1 MLTKQI
7 VFVCA
12 EMYRTNVRPNP
23 AELYKSSLVSVK
35 QKFLSVFKDI
45 IKSWHDCCGRLCST
59 GCRVRAHTEV
69 LGKLLDLPGFV
80 FF

>member
-1 MLTKQI
+1 MLIKQN

-45 IKSWHDCCGRLCST
+45 IKSWHDC
-59 GCRVRAHTEV
+59 
-69 LGKLLDLPGFV
+69 
-80 FF
+80 